1 MTDILNRKEYLN
13 MNAIQKEL
21 SEVMIIIFCGLLIKY
36 SIKYFLKSFP
46 NKRNAYIEMC
56 MGGIDL
62 CLMILI
68 VIWVYFSFFRY

>member
-68 VIWVYFSFFRY
+68 VIWV

>member
-1 MTDILNRKEYLN
+1 MDILNKKEYLN

-62 CLMILI
+62 CLIILI

>member
-1 MTDILNRKEYLN
+1 

>member
-1 MTDILNRKEYLN
+1 

-62 CLMILI
+62 CLIILI